1 LDDDGTIQLTDFG
14 YSRIRHHERRSL
26 SCARTGGK
34 WRYAAPELANDG
46 EQGWT
51 TEASDIYS
59 LALTYLELA
68 TLERP
73 FPDKNDCGVTSMVQR
88 GGRPAKPLKTRL
100 LNEEQTAR
108 LWSLLE
114 EMWDHDPTRR
124 PAIAHVE
131 CMLKTS
137 MSPSFPRKSL
147 RPG

>member
-1 LDDDGTIQLTDFG
+1 MDDAGTIQLTDFG

-59 LALTYLELA
+59 LALTFLELA

-73 FPDKNDCGVTSMVQR
+73 FLGKKDCAVPSIVQR
-88 GGRPAKPLKTRL
+88 GGRPAKPLKTQL

-114 EMWDHDPTRR
+114 KMWDHDPAHR
-124 PAIAHVE
+124 PVIAHVE
-131 CMLKTS
+131 RMLKTS
-137 MSPSFPRKSL
+137 ISPSFPRECL